1 MKDLTETDRHYIQ
14 TDILGYGD
22 AIAFKSLVAIKES
35 FSACS
40 ERLHA
45 YLYNTS
51 NFYEVW
57 TEKANVMIALPA
69 THPFHIF
76 ILLIFCG
83 GLIISPIG
91 YWSIFR

>member
-1 MKDLTETDRHYIQ
+1 MLLHLKV
-14 TDILGYGD
+14 
-22 AIAFKSLVAIKES
+22 AFKDS